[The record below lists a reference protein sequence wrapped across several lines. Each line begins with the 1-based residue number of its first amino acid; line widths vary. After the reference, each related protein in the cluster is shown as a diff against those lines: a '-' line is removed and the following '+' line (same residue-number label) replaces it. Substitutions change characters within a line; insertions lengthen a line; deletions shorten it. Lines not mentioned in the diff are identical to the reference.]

1 MRSKR
6 RTYTNELKSSFL
18 SCEKD
23 TETILKKLFVEN
35 HPYSDILKGLIV
47 VNTPDILTASGDLNN
62 NPEYI
67 KKINEMSIKRMRDQE
82 YIRIEPKLN
91 FKENNEVKSYILIT
105 FDGFSPTDKN
115 EYYRDCI
122 VMIDIICHIDYWDLG
137 NFRIRPFRITGII
150 DGILNGSKM
159 SGLGTLK
166 FMGCNE
172 IVLSEELA
180 GYCLTYAAV
189 HGVDDAIEE
198 VEEDES
204 EEEPVTP

>member
-1 MRSKR
+1 LNFGVIRHYYIIIK
-6 RTYTNELKSSFL
+6 F
-18 SCEKD
+18 
-23 TETILKKLFVEN
+23 IKLFVEN

-47 VNTPDILTASGDLNN
+47 INTPDILTVSGDLNN
-62 NPEYI
+62 NPEYT
-67 KKINEMSIKRMRDQE
+67 KKINEMSIKKLRDQE
-82 YIRIEPKLN
+82 YIRLEPRLN

-115 EYYRDCI
+115 DYYRDCV
-122 VMIDIICHIDYWDLG
+122 VMIDVICHVDYWDLG
-137 NFRIRPFRITGII
+137 NFRIRPFRIAGII

-159 SGLGTLK
+159 SGLGTLA

-189 HGVDDAIEE
+189 HGIDDAVEE
-198 VEEDES
+198 VENDES
-204 EEEPVTP
+204 EEESPTP